1 MTKIKIYDKVISAS
15 SLCIKGG
22 NEMAVKVTNKKPL
35 FGNKRSHALNA
46 TRKKQ
51 GVNLQTVRL
60 EDGTRIRMSARE
72 LRTTRKDANI
82 EEVSE

>member
-1 MTKIKIYDKVISAS
+1 
-15 SLCIKGG
+15 
-22 NEMAVKVTNKKPL
+22 MAVKITSKKPL

-60 EDGTRIRMSARE
+60 EDGTRVRVSARE
-72 LRTTRKDANI
+72 LRTARKD
-82 EEVSE
+82 EKVTEVNE

>member
-1 MTKIKIYDKVISAS
+1 MYQKEEI
-15 SLCIKGG
+15 
-22 NEMAVKVTNKKPL
+22 EMAVKVTNKKPL

-60 EDGTRIRMSARE
+60 EDGTRVRVSARE
-72 LRTTRKDANI
+72 LRPARNDDKI